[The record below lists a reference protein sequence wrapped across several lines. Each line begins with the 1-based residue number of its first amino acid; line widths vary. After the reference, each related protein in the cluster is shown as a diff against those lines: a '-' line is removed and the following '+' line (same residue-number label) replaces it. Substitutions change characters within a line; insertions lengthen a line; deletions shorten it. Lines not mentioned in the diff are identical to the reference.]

1 MAERR
6 MANIVDESERFR
18 KLGVQPQ
25 RGGDGAGN
33 LCDFQRMRKA
43 IAEMVGIARGEN
55 LRLGFKAAKS
65 AGMDDAVAVT
75 RVGTAVRMGRLGIA
89 PAAGLFRAH
98 RPGSRCGNWFDG
110 PLRHIPADPREFLC
124 AEQIRI
130 SAKGYPGRDL
140 LAPVFPCPVL
150 L

>member
-1 MAERR
+1 MQIVIETAALRAHQIVELAFTGMAERR

-33 LCDFQRMRKA
+33 LCDFQRMRQA
-43 IAEMVGIARGEN
+43 IAKMVGIARREN

-65 AGMDDAVAVT
+65 AGMNDAVAVT
-75 RVGTAVRMGRLGIA
+75 RVGTSVRMGRLGIT

-98 RPGSRCGNWFDG
+98 RPGSRSGNRKSTR
-110 PLRHIPADPREFLC
+110 LNSSH
-124 AEQIRI
+124 
-130 SAKGYPGRDL
+130 
-140 LAPVFPCPVL
+140 
-150 L
+150 